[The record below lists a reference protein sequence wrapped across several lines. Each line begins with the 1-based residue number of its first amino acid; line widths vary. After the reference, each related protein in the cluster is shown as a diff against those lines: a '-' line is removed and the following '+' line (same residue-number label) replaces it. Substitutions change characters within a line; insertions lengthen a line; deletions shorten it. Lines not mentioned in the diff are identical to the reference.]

1 MSDPRIIS
9 LIASATEIVCA
20 LGAEKWLVGISH
32 ECDYP
37 DSVLSRPRCTSSA
50 VLSEFPSAEID
61 AQVRNRMESGES
73 LYRVDAKRIK
83 SLEPTVIFTQ
93 VQCEVCAVSPR
104 DLEGIGMENWAVQPH
119 IVPLNTSC
127 FQDLYN
133 DILRVARSLRIEG
146 RAFELCDKLRNRIK
160 VLQERTQRFPKRKI
174 ACLEWLDPL
183 MISGN
188 WMPELVQYVGGR
200 PVLAD
205 KNGRSRTITIEE
217 LQAADPDII
226 VCMPCGFSLERT
238 IQDTE
243 ILAADARWNQLR
255 AVQTGRAY
263 AVDGNAYFN
272 RPGPRLIESSEL
284 MAQLLHP
291 SVFDF
296 PNFETSYKSIAPVIT
311 TTQN

>member
-37 DSVLSRPRCTSSA
+37 ESVLSRSRCTSSSIS
-50 VLSEFPSAEID
+50 SEQPSGEID
-61 AQVRNRMESGES
+61 AQVRSTMESGQS
-73 LYRVDAKRIK
+73 LYRVDVKRIK

-104 DLEGIGMENWAVQPH
+104 DLEGIGIETWAIRPQ
-119 IVPLNTSC
+119 IVPLNTSS
-127 FQDLYN
+127 FRDLYN
-133 DILRVARSLRIEG
+133 DILRVARPLRIEG
-146 RAFELCDKLRNRIK
+146 RAFELCDKFRDRIK
-160 VLQERTQRFPKRKI
+160 VLQDRTNKFPKRKV

-200 PVLAD
+200 AVLAD
-205 KNGRSRTITIEE
+205 ENGRSRTITIEE
-217 LQAADPDII
+217 LQASDPDVI
-226 VCMPCGFSLERT
+226 VCMPCGFSLDRT
-238 IQDTE
+238 IQDIE
-243 ILAADARWNQLR
+243 LLANDQRWNQLR
-255 AVQTGRAY
+255 AVQAGRAY
-263 AVDGNAYFN
+263 AVDGNTYFN
-272 RPGPRLIESSEL
+272 RPGPRLVDSAEL

-296 PNFETSYKSIAPVIT
+296 PNFDSAYKPIAPPIT
-311 TTQN
+311 STPN